1 MKLAFSQRQGAYLLG
16 GLLNEGYYRQVYFE
30 LAWPDV
36 ERCTQ
41 RQYSVSFIAT
51 GGVACI
57 TESVCVCDHQLS
69 DMGLDLRKVEAHVED
84 NPHFCIFDAFA

>member
-1 MKLAFSQRQGAYLLG
+1 MKLAFSQRQGAYFLG
-16 GLLNEGYYRQVYFE
+16 CLLNEGYYRQVYFE

-41 RQYSVSFIAT
+41 RQYSVSLVAT
-51 GGVACI
+51 GRVACVA
-57 TESVCVCDHQLS
+57 EAVCVSDHQLP
-69 DMGLDLRKVEAHVED
+69 DVGLDLRKVKAHVED